1 MELKELMEKIMDSN
15 LIKKIIND
23 EKIPARDEVLTVLE
37 KAKDLKGLTLEETA
51 LLMKAGKEGLCLDE
65 IYETSGEVKRRSFG
79 GRIVLF
85 APLYLTNDCINNCLY
100 CGFRKDNTE
109 ADRNSLSV
117 EDAVREAKLLEK
129 TGFNRLLLVA
139 GESPKNSSVERI
151 VEIVRAIYDNT
162 GIRIVHVNAAPMPV
176 DKLKILKSSGVGV
189 FQVFQET
196 YHEETYAAMHTTGP
210 KRDYEKRLSA
220 LDKAM
225 EAGFD
230 DVGVGALLGLY
241 DWRFEVL
248 SLISHARH
256 LYEKFGAWPHT
267 ISVPRLQPT
276 IGSPLTSAPYPVS
289 DEEFKLIVALYRLAV
304 PTAGVV
310 VTTRE
315 PAKLRD
321 ELLHIGVSQ
330 ISAGSRT
337 DPGGYSKDAERFD
350 ASQFKTSDH
359 RSLEEMVEYIAST
372 GHLPSLCT
380 SCYRVGRTGKNFTET
395 VSHQEME
402 RYCLPNAL
410 LTLKEYVID
419 HANGSAAIC
428 NEIIEKNV
436 SLIPDEKLKKATL
449 AKLKDIEAGKRDL
462 FF

>member
-1 MELKELMEKIMDSN
+1 M
-15 LIKKIIND
+15 KKIINAD
-23 EKIPARDEVLTVLE
+23 LIEKLIDREDLPSKVEVLAALE
-37 KAKDLKGLTLEETA
+37 RAKELKGIGLEETA
-51 LLMKAGKEGLCLDE
+51 LLMRAGRAGVCLDE
-65 IYETSGEVKRRSFG
+65 IYQASGEVKRKSFG
-79 GRIVLF
+79 SRIVLF

-100 CGFRKDNTE
+100 CGFRKDNIE
-109 ADRNSLSV
+109 VDRNSLSV
-117 EDAVREAKLLEK
+117 EDAIREASLLEK

-139 GESPKNSSVERI
+139 GESPKSSSIERI
-151 VEIVRAIYDNT
+151 VEIVKAIYQNT
-162 GIRIVHVNAAPMPV
+162 GMRIIHVNAAPMPI
-176 DKLKILKSSGVGV
+176 DKLKALKASGVGV

-196 YHEETYAAMHTTGP
+196 YHEETYDKMHTTGP
-210 KRDYEKRLSA
+210 KKDYRRRLYA

-230 DVGVGALLGLY
+230 DVGMGALLGLY
-241 DWRFEVL
+241 DWRYEVL
-248 SLISHARH
+248 ALIAHARH
-256 LYEKFGAWPHT
+256 LFEKFGAWPHT

-276 IGSPLTSAPYPVS
+276 VGSPIASAPHPVS

-304 PTAGVV
+304 PAAGVV

-315 PAKLRD
+315 PAVLRD

-337 DPGGYSKDAERFD
+337 DPGGYSQDAERFD

-359 RSLEEMVEYIAST
+359 RSLEEMVAYIAST

-380 SCYRVGRTGKNFTET
+380 SCYRVGRTGRSFTET

-428 NEIIEKNV
+428 NEVIERNV
-436 SLIPDEKLKKATL
+436 SLISDEKLKKATL
-449 AKLKDIEAGKRDL
+449 AKFKEIDAGKRDL
-462 FF
+462 YF

>member
-1 MELKELMEKIMDSN
+1 MEKIIDTD
-15 LIKKIIND
+15 LIKKLIDSDQSPEREEIL
-23 EKIPARDEVLTVLE
+23 AVLE
-37 KAKDLKGLTLEETA
+37 KAKKLKGLTPEETA
-51 LLMKAGKEGLCLDE
+51 LLMRAGKEGLCLDE
-65 IYETSGEVKRRSFG
+65 IYQTSGEVKRRSFG

-100 CGFRKDNTE
+100 CGFRKDNRE
-109 ADRNSLSV
+109 ADRNTLTV

-151 VEIVRAIYDNT
+151 VEIVKAIYANT
-162 GIRIVHVNAAPMPV
+162 GIRIIHVNAAPMPV
-176 DKLKILKSSGVGV
+176 EQLKILKSSGVGV

-196 YHEETYAAMHTTGP
+196 YHEETYAKMHTTGP
-210 KRDYEKRLSA
+210 KSNYQKRISA

-225 EAGFD
+225 ESGFD
-230 DVGVGALLGLY
+230 DVGAGALLGLY

-248 SLISHARH
+248 ALISHARH

-276 IGSPLTSAPYPVS
+276 IGSPLASAPYPVS

-315 PAKLRD
+315 PAALRD

-337 DPGGYSKDAERFD
+337 DPGGYSKEIERFD
-350 ASQFKTSDH
+350 ASQFRTSDH
-359 RSLEEMVEYIAST
+359 RSLEEIVEYIASM

-380 SCYRVGRTGKNFTET
+380 SCYRVGRTGRSFTET
-395 VSHQEME
+395 VSHEEME

-436 SLIPDEKLKKATL
+436 TLIADEKLKKATL
-449 AKLKDIEAGKRDL
+449 AKLKEIEAGKRDL